1 MFRMPSV
8 CVCVFVGEGR
18 GVVVYMHFAAQ
29 SVLFSF

>member
-8 CVCVFVGEGR
+8 CVFVGEGM
-18 GVVVYMHFAAQ
+18 GVVVYMHFAVQ